1 MIIDLDQPV
10 KAWLLDVIENFGTL
24 IENGNDPA
32 VEITNGD
39 IYMEIRLVKAEGLFD
54 RFKMQGEDHEQKQA

>member
-1 MIIDLDQPV
+1 
-10 KAWLLDVIENFGTL
+10 
-24 IENGNDPA
+24 